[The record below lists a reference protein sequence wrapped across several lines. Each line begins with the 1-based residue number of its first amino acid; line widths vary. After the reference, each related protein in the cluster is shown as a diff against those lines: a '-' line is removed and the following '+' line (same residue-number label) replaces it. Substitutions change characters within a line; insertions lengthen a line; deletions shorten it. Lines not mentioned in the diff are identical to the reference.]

1 MFGIQTGVA
10 ISFLVK
16 KRGSKGARIF
26 YARRPEMATAEEKLS
41 FLSGARLHEL
51 ESVDIKPDQRN
62 QWFGVTSNDFDTLIP
77 VATKASKQAKTPA
90 QEKAIFKLFSLGV
103 VTARDDWTYSFD
115 KLTLTKL
122 ARYQVE
128 KYNDAVVRCG
138 GQLQDK
144 VLIDSLGASIKWTRS
159 LKRNLLARKKF
170 EFDPEAIVLA
180 NYRPF
185 VARWMYFKPE
195 LNEMQNL
202 MPRVFP
208 NAAANNIAAKPG
220 TATNGDRSLGQP
232 LMGRSL
238 GPKPGEA
245 WDSHRSLAPK
255 PGRSL
260 GQPPKPGTE
269 AWDRSLGPKPGT
281 ATNGGLSLGPRPRK
295 AWQSLGQPQSLG
307 LQSLGQPLKRGAR
320 SLGTPGPGTE
330 ASAKPAKP
338 GTATKARRAKPG
350 NAGAWYSN

>member
-208 NAAANNIAAKPG
+208 NAAANNIAITVMGDSSGKPYF
-220 TATNGDRSLGQP
+220 TLAINRVPASTDDAEKLLEVMLSLTWVDWGKAWVCGGR
-232 LMGRSL
+232 MGRRSRASPASL
-238 GPKPGEA
+238 SRRCMVRIE
-245 WDSHRSLAPK
+245 HRNVPS
-255 PGRSL
+255 
-260 GQPPKPGTE
+260 
-269 AWDRSLGPKPGT
+269 
-281 ATNGGLSLGPRPRK
+281 
-295 AWQSLGQPQSLG
+295 
-307 LQSLGQPLKRGAR
+307 
-320 SLGTPGPGTE
+320 
-330 ASAKPAKP
+330 AS
-338 GTATKARRAKPG
+338 
-350 NAGAWYSN
+350 SV

>member
-1 MFGIQTGVA
+1 VFGIQTGVA
-10 ISFLVK
+10 INFLVK

-159 LKRNLLARKKF
+159 LKRNLLGRKKF

-208 NAAANNIAAKPG
+208 NAAANNIAI
-220 TATNGDRSLGQP
+220 TV
-232 LMGRSL
+232 MGRSL
-238 GPKPGEA
+238 GPKPGT
-245 WDSHRSLAPK
+245 
-255 PGRSL
+255 
-260 GQPPKPGTE
+260 TE
-269 AWDRSLGPKPGT
+269 ATPKPGT
-281 ATNGGLSLGPRPRK
+281 ATE
-295 AWQSLGQPQSLG
+295 AWHR
-307 LQSLGQPLKRGAR
+307 SLGQPLKRGAR

-330 ASAKPAKP
+330 ASAKPGTKAWQSLGQPLKRGARSLGTPEPGLKP
-338 GTATKARRAKPG
+338 GIATKAQLAISQSAP
-350 NAGAWYSN
+350 ST